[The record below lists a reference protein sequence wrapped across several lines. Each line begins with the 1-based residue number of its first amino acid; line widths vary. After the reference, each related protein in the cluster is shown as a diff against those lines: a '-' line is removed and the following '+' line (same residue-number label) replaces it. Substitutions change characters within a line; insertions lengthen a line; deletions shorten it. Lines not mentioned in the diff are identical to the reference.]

1 MSCNCSSGR
10 SGSSPAL
17 PLPLAITT
25 VPVQPWEE
33 PYDPIKALGAGT
45 IFPSLDLPF
54 YLTGG
59 EGNG

>member
-1 MSCNCSSGR
+1 MSCNCSSDG

-17 PLPLAITT
+17 PLGLAITT

-33 PYDPIKALGAGT
+33 PYDPIKALGICT
-45 IFPSLDLPF
+45 IFTSLNLPF